1 MKKNEDKTQEKGKIF
16 FSERTLDYG
25 TNPKHY
31 GDMDRPDGHAR
42 VTGPCG
48 DTAEIY
54 LRIQEGKI
62 REAKFVTDG
71 CMYSIAACNAAV
83 LLAIGKT
90 LHQCFSIDQRSILDY
105 LKGLPDD
112 HAHCALLAATT
123 LYKAVND
130 YITNY
135 SAPSATK
142 SKPSKD
148 ITKAKACHTRP
159 SRQKRNDQ
167 ILL

>member
-1 MKKNEDKTQEKGKIF
+1 MGKNEKAAEKQEGMF

-62 REAKFVTDG
+62 REVKFVTDG
-71 CMYSIAACNAAV
+71 CLYSLAACNAAAH
-83 LLAIGKT
+83 LAIGKT
-90 LHQCFSIDQRSILDY
+90 LHQCFSIDQRSILDH

-130 YITNY
+130 YVTNY